1 MPNSFPD
8 INLHAKYN
16 AWLRKLNQRMNKI
29 IVIGSVQGS
38 EVAQRRESGSLG
50 SGRQREGSGM
60 VFQKKYA

>member
-29 IVIGSVQGS
+29 IFIGSVQGS
-38 EVAQRRESGSLG
+38 EAAQRRESGSLG
-50 SGRQREGSGM
+50 SSRQREGSGM